1 MSLAPF
7 ACSNCGFWQ
16 RAFAA
21 PTATCPVCLDFRH
34 TPPEDGPLT
43 FLTRAEVAAK
53 HRCVWTE
60 DANGVTTF
68 RNEPRLGTIGPN
80 GYLVPHPDGGS
91 VVFEATGW
99 YSEAAL
105 GFIAARGPVRA
116 LAASHPHSYGAL
128 WQLQERFPD
137 AAVVVQTADLPWTGA
152 FRATRPFDD
161 RLELLAPGLTL
172 HHVGGHFPGQAVLH
186 WAKANDGDDGES
198 DVLFAGDMVKFHFG
212 MVPGADVPEGIST
225 HKAFNRRVPM
235 SHAEVRRY
243 REVVAGLPAF
253 GQVYTTFE
261 RARAG
266 RETLL
271 ALFDAQLAGEPF
283 FGPVPV
289 AGRTP

>member
-1 MSLAPF
+1 MPLAPF
-7 ACSNCGFWQ
+7 TCANCGFWQ

-21 PTATCPVCLDFRH
+21 PTTCPVCLDFRH
-34 TPPEDGPLT
+34 TPPEDGPLR
-43 FLTRAEVAAK
+43 FLTRAEVAAG
-53 HRCVWTE
+53 HRCAWKE
-60 DANGVTTF
+60 DENGVVTF

-105 GFIAARGPVRA
+105 GFIAARGPVRV
-116 LAASHPHSYGAL
+116 LAASHPHAYGAL
-128 WQLQERFPD
+128 WQLQERFPE

-161 RLELLAPGLTL
+161 RMEPAPGLTL
-172 HHVGGHFPGQAVLH
+172 YQVGGHFPGQTVLH
-186 WAKANDGDDGES
+186 WARGNDGGEGGGGI
-198 DVLFAGDMVKFHFG
+198 LFAGDMVKFHFG
-212 MVPGADVPEGIST
+212 MAGPGVPEGVST
-225 HKAFNRRVPM
+225 HKAFNRCIPM

-243 REVVAGLPAF
+243 REVVASLPAF

-261 RARAG
+261 SARAG

-283 FGPVPV
+283 FGPT
-289 AGRTP
+289 AIR